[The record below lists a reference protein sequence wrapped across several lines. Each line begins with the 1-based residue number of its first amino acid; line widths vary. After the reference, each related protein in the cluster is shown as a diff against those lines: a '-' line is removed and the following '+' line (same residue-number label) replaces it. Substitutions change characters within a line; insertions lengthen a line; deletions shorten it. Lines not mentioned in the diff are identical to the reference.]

1 MKKTR
6 IYLALFALV
15 TTAFITSSCEFGLG
29 SQVDTDTPT
38 IAIVNPEISSVK
50 GGTVTVTGTCNDDA
64 GVKRVELALRNP
76 DGALMS
82 LGNASISL
90 TKTSWALTAPLGN
103 FSDGSYSIV
112 ATAFDGAERKAVAT
126 REFAID
132 NTPPVVLLSKPNSF
146 DQNDIG
152 SGGFGKTVTISGEI
166 LDDSDIGSLTVKVY
180 RKKADGTEEEVRL
193 PHPTFT
199 GFDVQGGLNLIIAQQ
214 NSTDA
219 ALSQNYEA
227 LYDSNGESTQ
237 YFTMVV
243 TVADVAGNKNT
254 TTYVKSALNKVV
266 TAVTSVPVKNLIS
279 ANYKKLLNG
288 TYADTTFTEAQQQI
302 VLDILNGVYTS
313 AEHDVDP
320 SKYMSSESGAHIVFT
335 VCPDSSPKFELAGLA
350 KDGEGETVYK
360 AVESGGTITLSLEKG
375 LDNKLIDPSSIDI
388 TLVECDK
395 LGNIISGGETWTTKN
410 ASEGSNE
417 YKAIYRKVNNTTQ
430 YLKAFS
436 GDLDNSSWTF
446 RLPTRL
452 SGDQCFNV
460 IVEGTDTDGNLL
472 APKMNVGYGFIV
484 SLHGGAPQVICDDAE
499 FFDGKYYTP
508 QAFAASG
515 QVKLKLS
522 VIDSSQDH
530 RFGSDPS
537 PLRFTPTLYTGHHID
552 RVAAEEAVS
561 AGKAT
566 KVELETISDSRDALG
581 NYKYITKKT
590 DSDYVV
596 EIPLNNI
603 DLASVVGNADNYTVI
618 LMVYASNGTASTT
631 DWLLYADGKGPVI
644 EVANTLNPTGVN
656 NIQETSNGWSR
667 VSTTELPDGTT
678 VPAMTVNQYSMRGFW
693 SDVNG
698 SGTKNLYYKTVSASE
713 TINTTGLT
721 PAILESS
728 WSKVGVE
735 DAPPDATDRSGV
747 SKVSAVR
754 EGSGWKL
761 AIVAVDNVGNL
772 SEVTMYNDLT
782 FDFAV
787 PTVTVEP
794 VSPYYS
800 NDADDLT
807 LVVTAHDSNL
817 VQNLSVVAKKNGQT
831 VSSGTN
837 GYTIAYS
844 AVTPRAA
851 SMNSADAYNTA
862 KESTQTATITLKR
875 NGDSDGEWSFTAVA
889 TDAVGR
895 TSKTLAFSTIV
906 DGTIPVVTGT
916 VNVDGSA
923 YSESKWYNK
932 ETMLITSA
940 YKEQTSGLDS
950 LYYKVLHGST
960 DPAPTD
966 LTTDPQA
973 EQSALP
979 GTKGNSIA
987 VQVTPTNFLSGLNRV
1002 FIQTTDK
1009 AGNKSDI
1016 AQYNVY
1022 ADLDGSEI
1030 SAERYTYDNRSYFS
1044 AKSVIRTNGE
1054 RDLILYGLVQDAE
1067 SGVADFKNGF
1077 KIDNTSL
1084 TASILYTTQTYDPDP
1099 NDEDA
1104 VNLWFKNAEWKP
1116 YASITDKAAITAYEA
1131 TITKSKKEGSVILT
1145 ASDNAG
1151 NELSQ
1156 TLFTVTVDTD
1166 SPELTLTLPEEN
1178 SSLNGKVTF
1187 KGTAKDTALDVVA
1200 LHYTYT
1206 NPGNGTPTIT
1216 ANDEEIAYIN
1226 GSDAYSWQFD
1236 DLELTYEEDG
1246 VLKLLGGETYTSGT
1260 KQIWFKVHALDSA
1273 GNSTVK
1279 KYAYIIDPDAD
1290 RPVISLSNIASDG
1303 RTLLKNNVV
1312 YGSISDDDGTV
1323 KGLWYTDNAS
1333 IATLPTTSEDNGW
1346 LPVTI
1351 ENGTFTISDETG
1363 DGQKTWYFYC
1373 IDGADGN
1380 FSMLS
1385 ANALKRPYLQCTND
1399 ATKKDNNTG
1408 ISFSIDTTPPAIRTL
1423 KLSRATNATTTAAKD
1438 YTPSADGDDQW
1449 RAEDKVAFGGS
1460 KGKMYLYLE
1469 VEETTGMDANTPVA
1483 VSIDGKTLSL
1493 TTSQIYKTYD
1503 AEHTLYKYVIGPV
1516 DLRTGYTSKSQELD
1530 VSVTDSAGTTIV
1542 EPKTIIIDN
1551 EAPTVQVSSPTSNQ
1565 WISSLVTIRGSVRDN
1580 AGGTGVTLVK
1590 YTIVPKSAVST
1601 LSKSSAWSD
1610 NPEGTTLKVIFD
1622 SNVPNAEANIL
1633 TYANATYSTNAG
1645 EGLWK
1650 VPIYFYVEDEMGNYS
1665 IVKDKYINVDADA
1678 GKPVATIL
1686 NPKTNATVG
1695 GSLTVTGSAR
1705 DDVNVENVR
1714 VQFDV
1719 NGDGKFDATD
1729 YSVISGPD
1737 WKSAN
1742 GWGSTEDTTP
1752 LRGSAS
1758 DWYLLAD
1765 GTNTWKLS
1773 IKIPDVTAN
1782 TLGSTKQLGIRAC
1795 AYDSVPQTRGWNEVK
1810 VSVDKNTPQIGTL
1823 KLVKYDS
1830 SNNPIE
1836 EREYYSGIYING
1848 TNNGETWKLEGTV
1861 TDNIMVSKVKFTN
1874 EEPDVG
1880 VNQIALDDTEYD
1892 NATDSYDISAVI
1904 NASADGQVKATLT
1917 AIDNNKTVSE
1927 ELILILVDRTAPKLF
1942 FESGIDSLRIKG
1954 GDMLDTEINSTH
1966 PIQDSNGMFRLGDAV
1981 VEAGSGL
1988 SYVAFYFERTS
1999 DTNGDRIYNPMV
2011 APGNSDANRA
2021 DIDGTNVK
2029 ENAEGLVV
2037 RAITGA
2043 TRSKENTLTHAA
2055 IKNNMQ
2061 VRVGGLVKLAGVYR
2075 LITNV
2080 DTSTGTITFTP
2091 SVDKK
2096 FRDCELVYAQIVD
2109 NRMEEILTQ
2118 SSIENDDGDGMAEF
2132 VDATGSEY
2140 SWNARISSSN
2150 IPDGPIQ
2157 VHVVAIDAAGNFTHR
2172 YIPSSVQNNRPRIAK
2187 ILLGTDLNGNA
2198 KYDFNADSAL
2208 VYTGGKN
2215 DTASGSDFGEFRY
2228 YSTIDQS
2235 GKGKYDITIVDA
2247 NPFIVKDGMLLL
2259 PEFTGGNTSIFATYK
2274 VDDVTNMA
2282 AKSTDDQT
2290 TRFTT
2295 SRYGP
2300 LTSKTA
2306 VTAKVSS
2313 TGSQNVV
2320 EHISAFGG
2328 FEVAN
2333 STLAGW
2339 EGRRFDTENP
2349 NTPLIYE
2356 KFFAITFWDET
2367 EETTQGANSQWALLR
2382 FPVIID
2388 VVDDIAPEPKLTPF
2402 YWNKAKEALSVSVNS
2417 LKDTSNSVY
2426 KDAQGNLLGH
2436 IELSSEWQTS
2446 TYYTGLATKPTTGQ
2460 YDADAKVSGIIRI
2473 QGTVSDEKRISTLSL
2488 QIGKGTGDAATGLDL
2503 GSGVNASK
2511 TLATYNPTVDGVK
2524 TGDWS
2529 TYEVDNLATAG
2540 WKFRIL
2546 SNRIDQTGHFV
2557 DWELDIDTSFVKNK
2571 AGTRL
2576 YAETDQVLTITANDS
2591 AKQATDSVRVD
2602 IVPYITSVTT
2612 GLSEVGTEY
2621 ARTALGHYPVYI
2633 TREGFTNGNGN
2644 SMAYDTVRVSG
2655 YNLNAASATSGGVA
2669 LTGSGTVFTL
2679 TDDAKSGDFELTVN
2693 NVVTLNNKNNN
2704 DSHGAYPEG
2713 SDYTAFTNYYNRQP
2727 NKKNNASLTDDVV
2740 LDVWDFNTKA
2750 AVGWQTQS
2758 LVSDVVMKVNP
2769 VSGILGFAFSN
2780 GSLRFSMPGIDNS
2793 YQIWNI
2799 SYDYMTYNALAY
2811 DAHGYNYATSVGGD
2825 INASNSRDHFTL
2837 MTNRWGVVMY
2847 YNNGKVKQSSNKD
2860 AKNAIGLD
2868 TIGQGGNVAKNRF
2881 QSQSIATHA
2890 YTVDSIKTTDVYM
2903 AYYDFM
2909 NKEIRFKAGTFNT
2922 LAKPDLGIGAG
2933 IGTFIRRANNGDTN
2947 YNDTKKECQ
2956 IIAATENEGTTLGS
2970 AGKYVN
2976 LAVTSANTVALVWYD
2991 GTDLQ
2996 FTYTKT
3002 PLASATDATQRGL
3015 VKENGTIKGG
3025 WEAAEAIL
3033 EGAGEECQIAVDS
3046 EGNAHIAAYDPTNAD
3061 LVYVYIP
3068 TDGSDGF
3075 DLAKKIVS
3083 RVDSYLDVGQHLT
3096 IDVAK
3101 KNGQQIPYIGYW
3113 AAYPELPRYAYLAD
3127 PTSFYAGTSV
3137 NGTTE
3142 KDSYTGIWEC
3152 TVVPSTSTVKEG
3164 RANVA
3169 LWKNNGNL
3177 AYSTYT
3183 VNNGSVSGFS
3193 GAQSGVNCYARSF
3206 VVDTGSENDPNTPT
3220 VTDDY
3225 GICYGNGSNNGVMAY
3240 VNSVNGS
3247 TSYIETAQCR

>member
-15 TTAFITSSCEFGLG
+15 TTAFIASSCEFGLG

-90 TKTSWALTAPLGN
+90 SKTSWALTAPLGN

-166 LDDSDIGSLTVKVY
+166 LDDSDIGSLSVKVY

-227 LYDSNGESTQ
+227 LYDVNGESTQ

-395 LGNIISGGETWTTKN
+395 LGNIIPGGYTWTTKD
-410 ASEGSNE
+410 ASVGSDE

-430 YLKAFS
+430 YLKAFT
-436 GDLDNSSWTF
+436 GELDNSSWTF

-603 DLASVVGNADNYTVI
+603 NLASVGNADNYTVI

-667 VSTTELPDGTT
+667 VSITELPDGTT

-728 WSKVGVE
+728 WIKVGVE
-735 DAPPDATDRSGV
+735 DAPPDSTDRSGV

-772 SEVTMYNDLT
+772 SEVTMYNNLT

-844 AVTPRAA
+844 SVTPRAA

-875 NGDSDGEWSFTAVA
+875 NGLSDGEWSFTAVA

-979 GTKGNSIA
+979 GTKADSIA

-1016 AQYNVY
+1016 AQYNIY

-1054 RDLILYGLVQDAE
+1054 RDLILYGLVHDAE

-1077 KIDNTSL
+1077 KVNNTPL
-1084 TASILYTTQTYDPDP
+1084 TAKEVLYTTQTYDPDP

-1104 VNLWFKNAEWKP
+1104 SDLWFEHAEWKT
-1116 YASITDKAAITAYEA
+1116 YANITDKAAITAYKA

-1216 ANDEEIAYIN
+1216 ANDTEIAYKN

-1551 EAPTVQVSSPTSNQ
+1551 EAPTVQISSPTLNQ

-1580 AGGTGVTLVK
+1580 AGGTGVALVK

-1601 LSKSSAWSD
+1601 LNKNSAWTD

-1622 SNVPNAEANIL
+1622 SNVPNVPANIL
-1633 TYANATYSTNAG
+1633 TYANATYATKVG
-1645 EGLWK
+1645 EGLWQ

-1686 NPKTNATVG
+1686 NPKSNATVG

-1729 YSVISGPD
+1729 YDVIRGPD

-1999 DTNGDRIYNPMV
+1999 TNGNRIYNPMV
-2011 APGNSDANRA
+2011 APGNSNANRA

-2029 ENAEGLVV
+2029 ENAEGLIV

-2055 IKNNMQ
+2055 IKNNTQ

-2118 SSIENDDGDGMAEF
+2118 SAIENDDGDGMAEF

-2172 YIPSSVQNNRPRIAK
+2172 YITSSVQNNRPRIAK

-2235 GKGKYDITIVDA
+2235 GKGKYDITIEDA

-2259 PEFTGGNTSIFATYK
+2259 PEFTGGNTSILASYK

-2282 AKSTDDQT
+2282 VKSTDDQT
-2290 TRFTT
+2290 TILTT
-2295 SRYGP
+2295 TRYGL

-2328 FEVAN
+2328 FEVN
-2333 STLAGW
+2333 NTTLAGW
-2339 EGRRFDTENP
+2339 EGRKFDTENP
-2349 NTPLIYE
+2349 STPLIYE

-2367 EETTQGANSQWALLR
+2367 EETIQGANSQWALLR

-2446 TYYTGLATKPTTGQ
+2446 TYYTGL
-2460 YDADAKVSGIIRI
+2460 
-2473 QGTVSDEKRISTLSL
+2473 
-2488 QIGKGTGDAATGLDL
+2488 
-2503 GSGVNASK
+2503 
-2511 TLATYNPTVDGVK
+2511 
-2524 TGDWS
+2524 
-2529 TYEVDNLATAG
+2529 
-2540 WKFRIL
+2540 
-2546 SNRIDQTGHFV
+2546 
-2557 DWELDIDTSFVKNK
+2557 
-2571 AGTRL
+2571 
-2576 YAETDQVLTITANDS
+2576 
-2591 AKQATDSVRVD
+2591 
-2602 IVPYITSVTT
+2602 
-2612 GLSEVGTEY
+2612 
-2621 ARTALGHYPVYI
+2621 
-2633 TREGFTNGNGN
+2633 
-2644 SMAYDTVRVSG
+2644 
-2655 YNLNAASATSGGVA
+2655 
-2669 LTGSGTVFTL
+2669 
-2679 TDDAKSGDFELTVN
+2679 
-2693 NVVTLNNKNNN
+2693 
-2704 DSHGAYPEG
+2704 
-2713 SDYTAFTNYYNRQP
+2713 
-2727 NKKNNASLTDDVV
+2727 
-2740 LDVWDFNTKA
+2740 
-2750 AVGWQTQS
+2750 
-2758 LVSDVVMKVNP
+2758 
-2769 VSGILGFAFSN
+2769 
-2780 GSLRFSMPGIDNS
+2780 
-2793 YQIWNI
+2793 
-2799 SYDYMTYNALAY
+2799 
-2811 DAHGYNYATSVGGD
+2811 
-2825 INASNSRDHFTL
+2825 
-2837 MTNRWGVVMY
+2837 
-2847 YNNGKVKQSSNKD
+2847 
-2860 AKNAIGLD
+2860 
-2868 TIGQGGNVAKNRF
+2868 
-2881 QSQSIATHA
+2881 
-2890 YTVDSIKTTDVYM
+2890 
-2903 AYYDFM
+2903 
-2909 NKEIRFKAGTFNT
+2909 
-2922 LAKPDLGIGAG
+2922 
-2933 IGTFIRRANNGDTN
+2933 
-2947 YNDTKKECQ
+2947 
-2956 IIAATENEGTTLGS
+2956 
-2970 AGKYVN
+2970 
-2976 LAVTSANTVALVWYD
+2976 
-2991 GTDLQ
+2991 
-2996 FTYTKT
+2996 
-3002 PLASATDATQRGL
+3002 
-3015 VKENGTIKGG
+3015 
-3025 WEAAEAIL
+3025 
-3033 EGAGEECQIAVDS
+3033 
-3046 EGNAHIAAYDPTNAD
+3046 
-3061 LVYVYIP
+3061 
-3068 TDGSDGF
+3068 
-3075 DLAKKIVS
+3075 
-3083 RVDSYLDVGQHLT
+3083 
-3096 IDVAK
+3096 
-3101 KNGQQIPYIGYW
+3101 
-3113 AAYPELPRYAYLAD
+3113 
-3127 PTSFYAGTSV
+3127 
-3137 NGTTE
+3137 
-3142 KDSYTGIWEC
+3142 
-3152 TVVPSTSTVKEG
+3152 
-3164 RANVA
+3164 
-3169 LWKNNGNL
+3169 
-3177 AYSTYT
+3177 
-3183 VNNGSVSGFS
+3183 
-3193 GAQSGVNCYARSF
+3193 
-3206 VVDTGSENDPNTPT
+3206 
-3220 VTDDY
+3220 
-3225 GICYGNGSNNGVMAY
+3225 
-3240 VNSVNGS
+3240 
-3247 TSYIETAQCR
+3247 

>member
-1 MKKTR
+1 MW
-6 IYLALFALV
+6 F
-15 TTAFITSSCEFGLG
+15 
-29 SQVDTDTPT
+29 
-38 IAIVNPEISSVK
+38 
-50 GGTVTVTGTCNDDA
+50 
-64 GVKRVELALRNP
+64 
-76 DGALMS
+76 
-82 LGNASISL
+82 
-90 TKTSWALTAPLGN
+90 
-103 FSDGSYSIV
+103 
-112 ATAFDGAERKAVAT
+112 
-126 REFAID
+126 
-132 NTPPVVLLSKPNSF
+132 
-146 DQNDIG
+146 
-152 SGGFGKTVTISGEI
+152 
-166 LDDSDIGSLTVKVY
+166 
-180 RKKADGTEEEVRL
+180 
-193 PHPTFT
+193 
-199 GFDVQGGLNLIIAQQ
+199 
-214 NSTDA
+214 
-219 ALSQNYEA
+219 
-227 LYDSNGESTQ
+227 
-237 YFTMVV
+237 
-243 TVADVAGNKNT
+243 
-254 TTYVKSALNKVV
+254 
-266 TAVTSVPVKNLIS
+266 
-279 ANYKKLLNG
+279 
-288 TYADTTFTEAQQQI
+288 
-302 VLDILNGVYTS
+302 
-313 AEHDVDP
+313 EH
-320 SKYMSSESGAHIVFT
+320 
-335 VCPDSSPKFELAGLA
+335 
-350 KDGEGETVYK
+350 
-360 AVESGGTITLSLEKG
+360 
-375 LDNKLIDPSSIDI
+375 
-388 TLVECDK
+388 
-395 LGNIISGGETWTTKN
+395 
-410 ASEGSNE
+410 
-417 YKAIYRKVNNTTQ
+417 
-430 YLKAFS
+430 
-436 GDLDNSSWTF
+436 
-446 RLPTRL
+446 
-452 SGDQCFNV
+452 
-460 IVEGTDTDGNLL
+460 
-472 APKMNVGYGFIV
+472 
-484 SLHGGAPQVICDDAE
+484 
-499 FFDGKYYTP
+499 
-508 QAFAASG
+508 
-515 QVKLKLS
+515 
-522 VIDSSQDH
+522 
-530 RFGSDPS
+530 
-537 PLRFTPTLYTGHHID
+537 
-552 RVAAEEAVS
+552 
-561 AGKAT
+561 
-566 KVELETISDSRDALG
+566 
-581 NYKYITKKT
+581 
-590 DSDYVV
+590 
-596 EIPLNNI
+596 
-603 DLASVVGNADNYTVI
+603 
-618 LMVYASNGTASTT
+618 
-631 DWLLYADGKGPVI
+631 
-644 EVANTLNPTGVN
+644 
-656 NIQETSNGWSR
+656 
-667 VSTTELPDGTT
+667 
-678 VPAMTVNQYSMRGFW
+678 
-693 SDVNG
+693 
-698 SGTKNLYYKTVSASE
+698 
-713 TINTTGLT
+713 
-721 PAILESS
+721 
-728 WSKVGVE
+728 
-735 DAPPDATDRSGV
+735 
-747 SKVSAVR
+747 
-754 EGSGWKL
+754 
-761 AIVAVDNVGNL
+761 
-772 SEVTMYNDLT
+772 
-782 FDFAV
+782 
-787 PTVTVEP
+787 
-794 VSPYYS
+794 
-800 NDADDLT
+800 
-807 LVVTAHDSNL
+807 
-817 VQNLSVVAKKNGQT
+817 
-831 VSSGTN
+831 
-837 GYTIAYS
+837 
-844 AVTPRAA
+844 
-851 SMNSADAYNTA
+851 
-862 KESTQTATITLKR
+862 
-875 NGDSDGEWSFTAVA
+875 
-889 TDAVGR
+889 
-895 TSKTLAFSTIV
+895 
-906 DGTIPVVTGT
+906 
-916 VNVDGSA
+916 
-923 YSESKWYNK
+923 
-932 ETMLITSA
+932 
-940 YKEQTSGLDS
+940 
-950 LYYKVLHGST
+950 
-960 DPAPTD
+960 
-966 LTTDPQA
+966 
-973 EQSALP
+973 
-979 GTKGNSIA
+979 
-987 VQVTPTNFLSGLNRV
+987 
-1002 FIQTTDK
+1002 
-1009 AGNKSDI
+1009 
-1016 AQYNVY
+1016 
-1022 ADLDGSEI
+1022 
-1030 SAERYTYDNRSYFS
+1030 
-1044 AKSVIRTNGE
+1044 
-1054 RDLILYGLVQDAE
+1054 
-1067 SGVADFKNGF
+1067 
-1077 KIDNTSL
+1077 
-1084 TASILYTTQTYDPDP
+1084 
-1099 NDEDA
+1099 
-1104 VNLWFKNAEWKP
+1104 AEWKK
-1116 YASITDKAAITAYEA
+1116 YADITDKAAITAYKA

-1206 NPGNGTPTIT
+1206 NPGNGTPTFT
-1216 ANDEEIAYIN
+1216 ANDTEIAYKN

-1236 DLELTYEEDG
+1236 VKLTYEEDG

-1551 EAPTVQVSSPTSNQ
+1551 EAPTVHVSSPTSNQ

-1580 AGGTGVTLVK
+1580 AGGTGVALVK

-1601 LSKSSAWSD
+1601 LNKNSAWSD

-1622 SNVPNAEANIL
+1622 SNVPNADANIL
-1633 TYANATYSTNAG
+1633 TYAKDTYSTKVG
-1645 EGLWK
+1645 EGLWQ

-1719 NGDGKFDATD
+1719 NGDGNFDATD
-1729 YSVISGPD
+1729 YGIISD
-1737 WKSAN
+1737 AAWKSAN

-1782 TLGSTKQLGIRAC
+1782 TLGKTKQLGIRAC

-1880 VNQIALDDTEYD
+1880 VNQIALDDTEHD
-1892 NATDSYDISAVI
+1892 NATDSYNISAVI

-1917 AIDNNKTVSE
+1917 AIDDNKTVSE

-1999 DTNGDRIYNPMV
+1999 TDNGDRVYNPMV

-2029 ENAEGLVV
+2029 ENAEGLIV

-2055 IKNNMQ
+2055 IKNNTQ

-2118 SSIENDDGDGMAEF
+2118 SAIENDDGDGMAEF

-2172 YIPSSVQNNRPRIAK
+2172 YITSSVQNNRPRIAK

-2235 GKGKYDITIVDA
+2235 GKGKYDITIEDA

-2259 PEFTGGNTSIFATYK
+2259 PEFTGGNTSILASYK
-2274 VDDVTNMA
+2274 VDDVTKMA
-2282 AKSTDDQT
+2282 VKSTDDQT
-2290 TRFTT
+2290 TILSTT
-2295 SRYGP
+2295 RYGL

-2349 NTPLIYE
+2349 STPLIYE

-2367 EETTQGANSQWALLR
+2367 EETIQGANSQWALLR

-2488 QIGKGTGDAATGLDL
+2488 QIGKGTGNAATGLDL
-2503 GSGVNASK
+2503 GSGVNTST
-2511 TLATYNPTVDGVK
+2511 TLAKYNDTVA
-2524 TGDWS
+2524 GDWS
-2529 TYEVDNLATAG
+2529 TYEVDKLASAG

-2546 SNRIDQTGHFV
+2546 SNRIDQSGHFV

-2571 AGTRL
+2571 TDRL
-2576 YAETDQVLTITANDS
+2576 YAETDQVLTVIATDS
-2591 AKQATDSVRVD
+2591 AMQATDSVRVD

-2669 LTGSGTVFTL
+2669 LTGSGTAFTL
-2679 TDDAKSGDFELTVN
+2679 TNAANSGEFELKVN

-2704 DSHGAYPEG
+2704 DSHGAYPVG

-2727 NKKNNASLTDDVV
+2727 NKKNNDSLTDDVV

-2758 LVSDVVMKVNP
+2758 LVGDAVMQVNP

-2780 GSLRFSMPGIDNS
+2780 GSLRFSMPGSNTS
-2793 YQIWNI
+2793 YKIWNM

-2811 DAHGYNYATSVGGD
+2811 DAHGYDYAISVGGD
-2825 INASNSRDHFTL
+2825 INASGGRDNMSF
-2837 MTNRWGVVMY
+2837 MTNRWGERVADSLAQGSNKGSKSN
-2847 YNNGKVKQSSNKD
+2847 NNGKSKL
-2860 AKNAIGLD
+2860 IGLD
-2868 TIGQGGNVAKNRF
+2868 TIGQQDGSQYGNAAKNRF
-2881 QSQSIATHA
+2881 QSQSIATRA
-2890 YTVDSIKTTDVYM
+2890 YTDNSTGNSIKKSDVYM
-2903 AYYDFM
+2903 AYYDLT
-2909 NKEIRFKAGTFNT
+2909 NKEIRFKAGTFSAT
-2922 LAKPDLGIGAG
+2922 SREFPGSFIDLG
-2933 IGTFIRRANNGDTN
+2933 ANGSTAYD
-2947 YNDTKKECQ
+2947 
-2956 IIAATENEGTTLGS
+2956 TTLEDCQVIASSKDDAYTPATLGDAS
-2970 AGKYVN
+2970 KYVAI
-2976 LAVTSANTVALVWYD
+2976 AVTGDNTVALVWYD
-2991 GTDLQ
+2991 GKDLQ

-3002 PLASATDATQRGL
+3002 PLSSATTASERGL
-3015 VKENGTIKGG
+3015 VKGNVVVKNGKEVIEVIDTIKGG
-3025 WEAAEAIL
+3025 WQAAEPIL
-3033 EGAGEECQIAVDS
+3033 EGAGEECQIVIDS
-3046 EGNAHIAAYDPTNAD
+3046 VGNAHIAAYDPANSD
-3061 LVYVYIP
+3061 LLYVYIP
-3068 TDGSDGF
+3068 TDGSNGF
-3075 DLAKKIVS
+3075 DLDNKIVS

-3183 VNNGSVSGFS
+3183 VNNGVVTGF
-3193 GAQSGVNCYARSF
+3193 R
-3206 VVDTGSENDPNTPT
+3206 
-3220 VTDDY
+3220 
-3225 GICYGNGSNNGVMAY
+3225 
-3240 VNSVNGS
+3240 
-3247 TSYIETAQCR
+3247 

>member
-1 MKKTR
+1 MKRTR
-6 IYLALFALV
+6 IFAAVCALTV
-15 TTAFITSSCEFGLG
+15 TAFFATSCEFGLG

-227 LYDSNGESTQ
+227 LYDVNGESTQ

-395 LGNIISGGETWTTKN
+395 LGNIITGGDTWTTKG
-410 ASEGSNE
+410 ASVGSNE

-430 YLKAFS
+430 CLKAFT
-436 GDLDNSSWTF
+436 GELDNSSWTF

-460 IVEGTDTDGNLL
+460 IVEGTDTDGNPL

-566 KVELETISDSRDALG
+566 KVELETISDSRDASG

-603 DLASVVGNADNYTVI
+603 NLASVGNADNYTVI

-667 VSTTELPDGTT
+667 VSTTELPDGTA

-728 WSKVGVE
+728 WFKVGVE

-875 NGDSDGEWSFTAVA
+875 NGLSDGEWSFTAVA

-979 GTKGNSIA
+979 GTKANSIA

-1077 KIDNTSL
+1077 KVGNTSL
-1084 TASILYTTQTYDPDP
+1084 TAKEVLYTTQTYDPDP

-1104 VNLWFKNAEWKP
+1104 SDLWFKNAEWKN
-1116 YASITDKAAITAYEA
+1116 YADITDKAAITAYKA

-1216 ANDEEIAYIN
+1216 ANDTEIAYIN

-1236 DLELTYEEDG
+1236 DLELTYEKDG

-1493 TTSQIYKTYD
+1493 TTSQIYKTS
-1503 AEHTLYKYVIGPV
+1503 EHTLYKYVIGPV

-1551 EAPTVQVSSPTSNQ
+1551 EAPTVHVSSPTSNQ

-1580 AGGTGVTLVK
+1580 AGGTGVALVK

-1610 NPEGTTLKVIFD
+1610 NPEGTTLKVVFD

-1633 TYANATYSTNAG
+1633 TYAKDTYSTKVG
-1645 EGLWK
+1645 EGLWQ

-1686 NPKTNATVG
+1686 NPKTSATVG

-1719 NGDGKFDATD
+1719 NGDGKYDATD
-1729 YSVISGPD
+1729 YGVISGPD

-1999 DTNGDRIYNPMV
+1999 SSTNGSNRIYNPMV

-2029 ENAEGLVV
+2029 ENAEGLIV

-2118 SSIENDDGDGMAEF
+2118 SAIENDDGDGMAEF

-2172 YIPSSVQNNRPRIAK
+2172 YITSSVQNNRPRIAK

-2235 GKGKYDITIVDA
+2235 GKGKYDITIEDA

-2259 PEFTGGNTSIFATYK
+2259 PEFTGGNTSILASYK
-2274 VDDVTNMA
+2274 VDDVTKMA
-2282 AKSTDDQT
+2282 VKSTDDQT
-2290 TRFTT
+2290 TRY
-2295 SRYGP
+2295 SAAKYGL

-2333 STLAGW
+2333 STLKGW
-2339 EGRRFDTENP
+2339 EGRVYDAQNP
-2349 NTPLIYE
+2349 DTPLIYE

-2367 EETTQGANSQWALLR
+2367 EETIQGVNSQWALLR

-2473 QGTVSDEKRISTLSL
+2473 QGKVSDEKRISTLSL

-2503 GSGVNASK
+2503 GSGVNTSK
-2511 TLATYNPTVDGVK
+2511 TLATYNPTVNNVK

-2529 TYEVDNLATAG
+2529 TYEVDNLASAG

-2546 SNRIDQTGHFV
+2546 SNRIDQSGHFV

-2571 AGTRL
+2571 TDRL
-2576 YAETDQVLTITANDS
+2576 YAETDQVLTVIATDS
-2591 AKQATDSVRVD
+2591 AMQATDSVRVD

-2633 TREGFTNGNGN
+2633 TREGFNNQTGQK
-2644 SMAYDTVRVSG
+2644 MAYDTVTVTG
-2655 YNLNAASATSGGVA
+2655 YNLNAATATSGGVA
-2669 LTGSGTVFTL
+2669 LSGTGTTFTL
-2679 TDDAKSGDFELTVN
+2679 TNAAKSGEFELTVN
-2693 NVVTLNNKNNN
+2693 DVVSTNNKNNN
-2704 DSHGAYPEG
+2704 DAHGSYAVDLDDIAAGGDVEKYAY
-2713 SDYTAFTNYYNRQP
+2713 FYNRKP
-2727 NKKNNASLTDDVV
+2727 NGINNNILTDDVV
-2740 LDVWDFNTKA
+2740 LDVWDFNSKA
-2750 AVGWQTQS
+2750 AAGWRAKS
-2758 LVSDVVMKVNP
+2758 LVGDARMQVNP
-2769 VSGILGFAFSN
+2769 ANGLVGFAFSN
-2780 GSLRFSMPGIDNS
+2780 GSIRFSMPNLSNS
-2793 YQIWNI
+2793 YELWSM
-2799 SYDYMTYNALAY
+2799 SYDYMSYNSLAF
-2811 DAHGYNYATSVGGD
+2811 DTHGYGYAVSVGGD
-2825 INASNSRDHFTL
+2825 INANSSRDHFSF
-2837 MTNRWGVVMY
+2837 MTNRWGVVGT
-2847 YNNGKVKQSSNKD
+2847 NAQGSNKST
-2860 AKNAIGLD
+2860 NNVIGLD
-2868 TIGQGGNVAKNRF
+2868 TIGQGSVAKNRF
-2881 QSQSIATHA
+2881 QSQSIATRA
-2890 YTVDSIKTTDVYM
+2890 YTENSTKKTDVYL
-2903 AYYDFM
+2903 AYYDFI
-2909 NKEIRFKAGTFNT
+2909 NKEIRFKAGTFT
-2922 LAKPDLGIGAG
+2922 LTSREQP
-2933 IGTFIRRANNGDTN
+2933 GTFIHRANNSDTN
-2947 YNDTKKECQ
+2947 YDTTKGECQ
-2956 IIAATENEGTTLGS
+2956 VIASSRNTTDTPKTLGDAS
-2970 AGKYVN
+2970 KYVAI
-2976 LAVTSANTVALVWYD
+2976 AVTGDNTVALVWYD
-2991 GTDLQ
+2991 GKDLQ

-3002 PLASATDATQRGL
+3002 PLASATDSNARGL
-3015 VKENGTIKGG
+3015 VKESGTIKGG
-3025 WEAAEAIL
+3025 WQTASPL
-3033 EGAGEECQIAVDS
+3033 VTDAGEECKIVADS
-3046 EGNAHIAAYDPTNAD
+3046 DGNLHIAAYDTANAD

-3068 TDGSDGF
+3068 TDGAGGF
-3075 DLAKKIVS
+3075 TVADKIVS
-3083 RVDSYLDVGQHLT
+3083 RVDSYLDAGQHVT

-3113 AAYPELPRYAYLAD
+3113 AAYPEKPRYAYLAD
-3127 PTSFYAGTSV
+3127 PETFYNSSEEDTEK
-3137 NGTTE
+3137 NGTTGL
-3142 KDSYTGIWEC
+3142 DCYTGVWEC
-3152 TVVPSTSTVKEG
+3152 TVVPSPSSVNEG
-3164 RANVA
+3164 NMNVS
-3169 LWKNNGNL
+3169 LWKSDGNL

-3183 VNNGSVSGFS
+3183 VSNGNVSGFS
-3193 GAQSGVNCYARSF
+3193 GAQGGTNCYARS
-3206 VVDTGSENDPNTPT
+3206 TAGTSS
-3220 VTDDY
+3220 
-3225 GICYGNGSNNGVMAY
+3225 GICYGNGSNNGVMGY
-3240 VNSVNGS
+3240 VVSVNST
-3247 TSYIETAQCR
+3247 TSYVETAQCR